1 MKKEKEKKIVLWII
15 YGLIIAESIILIV
28 TNKAKI
34 YGIIGIAYVI
44 ADISTFWITTKKRKK
59 MLERMRIEDNEQ
71 PYKEIKKLYKEWKK
85 NAKS

>member
-1 MKKEKEKKIVLWII
+1 MEKEKEKRIILWII
-15 YGLIIAESIILIV
+15 YGLIIAISIILIV

-44 ADISTFWITTKKRKK
+44 ADISTLWITTKKRKK
-59 MLERMRIEDNEQ
+59 MIEKMGIEDNKQ
-71 PYKEIKKLYKEWKK
+71 PYKEIKKLYKEWKR

>member
-15 YGLIIAESIILIV
+15 YGLILAISIILIV

-34 YGIIGIAYVI
+34 YGIIGMAYVI
-44 ADISTFWITTKKRKK
+44 ADISTLWITTKKRKK
-59 MLERMRIEDNEQ
+59 MIEKIGIDDNNQ
-71 PYKEIKKLYKEWKK
+71 PYKEVKKLYKEWKK

>member
-15 YGLIIAESIILIV
+15 YGLIIAISIILIV

-44 ADISTFWITTKKRKK
+44 ADISTLWITFKKRKK
-59 MLERMRIEDNEQ
+59 MLEKMGIEDNEQ

-85 NAKS
+85 NEKS